1 MIDASLFPAL
11 LSLVSVA
18 RSGSVGAAA
27 RQHHRTSSAI
37 SQQIRRVETHFGVKL
52 LERAGRGVRLTPAGE
67 AALPALLQLA
77 EEAEAVFERVAEV
90 SGRPITTLRVAVSD
104 YLGKALLVPVVRGL
118 LDRGAPLRFEIV
130 TAHSREGLRLVGR
143 GEVEFGVVTA
153 AESARGLDEQVL
165 FDQPFAWVGPRRA
178 RDGRTPLVERLH
190 REPVLRL
197 AAESQGRRLLDDYLE
212 RERVRPVSTI
222 DVPSV
227 SLMLSY
233 VSGGL
238 GIGLAPALSLAEVPP
253 GRVVVEPA
261 RVPALPVKLVCRASA
276 RRSPVA
282 AHFAE
287 ELAAEGRRAA
297 ARLEPRPPA
306 REPTAT
312 GTSASRAASPSRIR
326 SRRRSSP

>member
-1 MIDASLFPAL
+1 MIEASLFPAL
-11 LSLVSVA
+11 LSFVTVA

-27 RQHHRTSSAI
+27 RLHHRTSSAI
-37 SQQIRRVETHFGVKL
+37 SQQIRRLEAHFGVKL

-67 AALPALLQLA
+67 AALPALLELA
-77 EEAEAVFERVAEV
+77 EEAESVFGRLAEM

-104 YLGKALLVPVVRGL
+104 YLGKGLLVPVVRGL

-130 TAHSREGLRLVGR
+130 TAHSREGIRLAGR
-143 GEVEFGVVTA
+143 GEVEFAVVTA
-153 AESARGLDEQVL
+153 AETARGLEEQHL
-165 FDQPFAWVGPRRA
+165 FDQPFVWVGPRR
-178 RDGRTPLVERLH
+178 GRHGRSTLVERLR
-190 REPVLRL
+190 REPLLRL

-238 GIGLAPALSLAEVPP
+238 GIGLAPALALAEVSP
-253 GRVVVEPA
+253 GRVVAERAHMPT
-261 RVPALPVKLVCRASA
+261 LPVKLVSRATS

-282 AHFAE
+282 TRFAAQ
-287 ELAAEGRRAA
+287 LAAEGRRAGE
-297 ARLEPRPPA
+297 RLA
-306 REPTAT
+306 
-312 GTSASRAASPSRIR
+312 
-326 SRRRSSP
+326 RRRLR

>member
-11 LSLVSVA
+11 LSLVTVA

-27 RQHHRTSSAI
+27 RLHHRTSSAI
-37 SQQIRRVETHFGVKL
+37 SQQIRRLETHFGVKL

-67 AALPALLQLA
+67 GALPALLELV
-77 EEAEAVFERVAEV
+77 EEAESVFGRLAEM

-118 LDRGAPLRFEIV
+118 LDRQAPLRFEIV

-143 GEVEFGVVTA
+143 GEVEFAVVTVS
-153 AESARGLDEQVL
+153 ESPRNLDEQHL
-165 FDQPFAWVGPRRA
+165 FDQPFAWVGPRR
-178 RDGRTPLVERLH
+178 GRHGRAPLVERLR
-190 REPVLRL
+190 REPLLRL
-197 AAESQGRRLLDDYLE
+197 AAESQGRRLLDEYLE

-238 GIGLAPALSLAEVPP
+238 GIGLAPALSLAEVTRR
-253 GRVVVEPA
+253 RVLIEAA
-261 RVPALPVKLVCRASA
+261 RVPPLPVKLVSRANA
-276 RRSPVA
+276 RRSPIATRFA
-282 AHFAE
+282 AQ
-287 ELAAEGRRAA
+287 LASEGRRVGDQL
-297 ARLEPRPPA
+297 ARQRVIPPHGIA
-306 REPTAT
+306 KKH
-312 GTSASRAASPSRIR
+312 SISLK
-326 SRRRSSP
+326 

>member
-11 LSLVSVA
+11 LSLVTVA

-27 RQHHRTSSAI
+27 RLHHRTSSAI

-67 AALPALLQLA
+67 AALPALLDLS
-77 EEAEAVFERVAEV
+77 EEMESVVGRLAEV
-90 SGRPITTLRVAVSD
+90 SGHPITTLRVAVSD

-130 TAHSREGLRLVGR
+130 TAHSREGTRLVAR
-143 GEVEFGVVTA
+143 GEVEFAVVTA
-153 AESARGLDEQVL
+153 SEPARGLEEQHL

-178 RDGRTPLVERLH
+178 RQGHASLVDRLR
-190 REPVLRL
+190 REPLLRL
-197 AAESQGRRLLDDYLE
+197 SAESQGRRLLDDYLE
-212 RERVRPVSTI
+212 RERMRPVSTI

-238 GIGLAPALSLAEVPP
+238 GIGLAPALALAEVAAN
-253 GRVVVEPA
+253 RVVVERTA
-261 RVPALPVKLVCRASA
+261 VPALPVKLLSRPSA
-276 RRSPVA
+276 RRGPVA
-282 AHFAE
+282 ARFAA
-287 ELAAEGRRAA
+287 ELIAEGRRAGV
-297 ARLEPRPPA
+297 RLKRRPLF
-306 REPTAT
+306 
-312 GTSASRAASPSRIR
+312 S
-326 SRRRSSP
+326 